1 VKLYLDDDTVASLLV
16 GLLRKAGH
24 DVVIPADLGM
34 SGRHDAEH
42 LLRCV
47 NEGRVFLTKNYRDFV
62 PIHGLVIGCTGTHT
76 GIIVIRQEDDRRKN
90 MTPEGIVT
98 AVGKVE
104 QAYPDLTNELVFL
117 NDWR

>member
-16 GLLRKAGH
+16 SLLRKSGH
-24 DVVIPADLGM
+24 DVLIPADLGM

-47 NEGRVFLTKNYRDFV
+47 QEDRVFLTKNYRDFV
-62 PIHGLVIGCTGTHT
+62 PIHALVIGCTGTHT
-76 GIIVIRQEDDRRKN
+76 GIIVIRHEDDRRKN
-90 MTPEGIVT
+90 MMPKAIVT